1 MRWLVVLFLALASL
15 AQTSEVRAC
24 SCMQLSP
31 SEGLSS
37 SHAVFTGEVTDIAP
51 NQATRFGGLE
61 ITLRVKRFWKGD
73 PEREIK
79 VHTAGSSAACGYT
92 FVRGETYLVYA
103 VRDHADPMR
112 VSLCSRTAPVANAKE
127 DLRFLGKPS
136 HQFDDGHGKKD
147 KCAAAPGN
155 TDGPGFG
162 LLALLLIGAV
172 LVTRRR
178 PQLLAVALLAGAVF
192 GCSTTPSKPSLMA
205 NMTRDDLTVYQLR
218 AMDYEYATRFAQLV
232 AACAADI
239 IATTDDQSVRENAF
253 QWRMWAMPQARAA
266 AFDQDPFA
274 GLIELWVLSKQQ
286 HHYFDQGGGK
296 GALGDG
302 DNCALRTTQHLVQGA
317 EHMASSVMSGEEF
330 ERLKEIVASWVD
342 KHPIEGKLFVRPTAR
357 ADLATLVSHEDHG
370 GLKAVGSMEE
380 TLRDMGDRITILTV
394 QTPVEVRWHAEYL
407 VESLFEDR
415 VHDRIDSM
423 VHSMSDMTK
432 FLDTFEGTLSAQ
444 TSALLEGIQQER
456 ITVFDA
462 VEEERVEVLAAI
474 ENERDAILNKL
485 DSQLATAT
493 TKLNDVGRGL
503 IDHFFVRLIEVLA
516 VMGVV
521 MVLTVL
527 LVLVVLR
534 KRNNSDD

>member
-1 MRWLVVLFLALASL
+1 MK
-15 AQTSEVRAC
+15 
-24 SCMQLSP
+24 LSS

-61 ITLRVKRFWKGD
+61 ITLRVKRVWKGD

-103 VRDHADPMR
+103 VRDNADPMR

-178 PQLLAVALLAGAVF
+178 PQLLAVALLAGTVF

-286 HHYFDQGGGK
+286 HHYFDQGGGT
-296 GALGDG
+296 GAIGDG
-302 DNCALRTTQHLVQGA
+302 DNCTLRTTQHLVQEA
-317 EHMASSVMSGEEF
+317 ERTASSVMSGEEF

-342 KHPIEGKLFVRPTAR
+342 KHPIEGKRSSSFGRPRAR
-357 ADLATLVSHEDHG
+357 TSRRWSPMKTMVVEDHG

-474 ENERDAILNKL
+474 QNERDAISNKL
-485 DSQLATAT
+485 DSQLATVT
-493 TKLNDVGRGL
+493 TKLNDVL

-534 KRNNSDD
+534 KRSNSDD